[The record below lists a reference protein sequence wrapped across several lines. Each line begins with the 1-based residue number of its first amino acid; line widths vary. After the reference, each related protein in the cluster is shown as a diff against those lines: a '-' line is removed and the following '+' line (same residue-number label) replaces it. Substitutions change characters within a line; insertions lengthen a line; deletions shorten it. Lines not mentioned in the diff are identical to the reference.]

1 VSKYLSI
8 AEIAE
13 LADIPNS
20 SCRRYLADFE
30 VFFMVKGGSR
40 VKKYEAAA
48 VDILKRIKQLYDDGM
63 GTTEIH
69 SVLVNEFPLV
79 VDSEKQ
85 ERKEEAAA
93 HVPGL
98 ATSEDI
104 AEIKQAL
111 EQQKQFNEMLVKKLD
126 EQNAYI
132 KKSIERRDQQL
143 MESLRATLEERK
155 AIAMQEAAATA
166 EQKKKGFWAK
176 LFRIE

>member
-1 VSKYLSI
+1 MSKYLSI

-30 VFFMVKGGSR
+30 AFFMVKGGSR
-40 VKKYEAAA
+40 VKKYEATA

-79 VDSEKQ
+79 VDGEKL

-104 AEIKQAL
+104 EGIKQAFRDEFMNMKNELREEIKQ
-111 EQQKQFNEMLVKKLD
+111 EF
-126 EQNAYI
+126 QNV
-132 KKSIERRDQQL
+132 
-143 MESLRATLEERK
+143 LEEK
-155 AIAMQEAAATA
+155 MQHFQRDAELRRITQTTKEKTIEEVAAAK
-166 EQKKKGFWAK
+166 EKKGFWAR
-176 LFRIE
+176 LFRSE

>member
-1 VSKYLSI
+1 MSNYLTI

-20 SCRRYLADFE
+20 SCRRYLSDFNA
-30 VFFMVKGGSR
+30 FFMVKGGSR

-63 GTTEIH
+63 GTVEIH
-69 SVLVNEFPLV
+69 SVLANEFPLV
-79 VDSEKQ
+79 IDSDKQ
-85 ERKEEAAA
+85 EKKEEAATN
-93 HVPGL
+93 VPGI

-104 AEIKQAL
+104 AEIKKAL

-126 EQNAYI
+126 EQNEYI
-132 KKSIERRDQQL
+132 KQSLERRDRQL

-155 AIAMQEAAATA
+155 MIAMQEAAAA
-166 EQKKKGFWAK
+166 EEKKKKGFWAR
-176 LFRIE
+176 LFQSE

>member
-1 VSKYLSI
+1 MSEYLPI

-20 SCRRYLADFE
+20 TCRRYLADFE
-30 VFFMVKGGSR
+30 AFFIVKGGSR
-40 VKKYEAAA
+40 VKRYEVAA
-48 VDILKRIKQLYDDGM
+48 VDVLKRIKQLYDDGM

-69 SVLVNEFPLV
+69 NVLVNEFPLV
-79 VDSEKQ
+79 IDGEK
-85 ERKEEAAA
+85 ERTEEAAA

-111 EQQKQFNEMLVKKLD
+111 EQQKQFNEQLVKKLD
-126 EQNAYI
+126 EQNQYI
-132 KKSIERRDQQL
+132 KESLERRDRQL

-155 AIAMQEAAATA
+155 QAALQEAAAEEERKA
-166 EQKKKGFWAK
+166 KGFWAR
-176 LFRIE
+176 LFGK

>member
-1 VSKYLSI
+1 MSKYLPI
-8 AEIAE
+8 AELAE

-20 SCRRYLADFE
+20 TCRRYLADFE
-30 VFFMVKGGSR
+30 AFFIVKGGSR
-40 VKKYEAAA
+40 VKRYEAAA

-69 SVLVNEFPLV
+69 NVLANEFPLV
-79 VDSEKQ
+79 IDSEKEQ
-85 ERKEEAAA
+85 KEEAAAA

-111 EQQKQFNEMLVKKLD
+111 EQQKQFNEQLVKKLD
-126 EQNAYI
+126 EQNHYI
-132 KKSIERRDQQL
+132 KESLERRDRQL

-155 AIAMQEAAATA
+155 QAALQAAAA
-166 EQKKKGFWAK
+166 EEERKAKGFWSR
-176 LFRIE
+176 LFGK